1 MSETTN
7 KRQSAL
13 ERAGIPQPSF
23 LKKNHYIGLVGIV
36 LMYLLAGT
44 FSSYSQTINMTII
57 YAIIGASLIVV
68 FGLAGQLTLGHTIFV
83 ACGVFLSANITTAW
97 GRGLETELPIAF
109 AVAFVLGMIVGFP
122 SLRVNELYLALA
134 TFAVAFVG
142 VQILFEWKEFTGG
155 GSGKGIGDLE
165 FFGREFSRGP
175 TLVRIGLV
183 ILLFSFWVVGNI
195 QDGRTGRSMN
205 ALRTS
210 ETAARAAGIP
220 VAWLKILC
228 FGIGGGLA
236 GWAGVLYIHTLRYG
250 IPENFGVNLSIIV
263 VLALIIGGKHRLMGA
278 VLGAVFVRW
287 LPEIL
292 RSVQEYE
299 GVIYGGVLVILTLWS
314 PDGLVGMFERLGG
327 HIKRL
332 AIDPLLSKNG
342 EKAESEQTNVVSPL
356 SSNHLESFSS
366 DQLRGALQIKN
377 ASVAFGGVKAVDDVS
392 FEIPAGAVTG
402 LIGSNGAGKTTL
414 FNAVTGHV
422 KGATGQFILDDQ
434 DLTGKPIHIRSLRGM
449 GRTFQNLNLHDDL
462 TVLEHALLGL
472 DRNIKYNRVSESFRL
487 PWVIREEKKA
497 HFVAAEILEHMDLLE
512 YWNDKVEDLPYGLQ
526 KRVDVVRALA
536 TNPSIL
542 LLDEP
547 AAGLPTAEALEM
559 MKKVKEFAQYTSAG
573 VLIIEHNVELVADV
587 SERVIVLDTGAIL
600 ADGSPEE
607 VMKDEQVIAA
617 YLGT

>member
-1 MSETTN
+1 MTMEESS
-7 KRQSAL
+7 QSQTAL
-13 ERAGIPQPSF
+13 QRAGIPIPSF
-23 LKKNHYIGLVGIV
+23 LRKNHYFGFIGILIVWLV
-36 LMYLLAGT
+36 AER
-44 FSSYSQTINMTII
+44 FSSYSQTMSMTII
-57 YAIIGASLIVV
+57 YSIIGASLIVV
-68 FGLAGQLTLGHTIFV
+68 FGIAGQLTLGHTIFV
-83 ACGVFLSANITTAW
+83 ACGVFLSANITVAW
-97 GRGLETELPIAF
+97 GRGLETEIPIAF
-109 AVAFVLGMIVGFP
+109 GVAFVLGLIVGFP

-142 VQILFEWKEFTGG
+142 VQVLFEWKQFTGG
-155 GSGKGIGDLE
+155 GSGKPVGKLE
-165 FFGREFSRGP
+165 FFGHEFSRGP

-183 ILLFSFWVVGNI
+183 ILLFTFWIVGNI
-195 QDGRTGRSMN
+195 QDGRTGRGMN

-210 ETAARAAGIP
+210 ETAARGVGIP

-236 GWAGVLYIHTLRYG
+236 SLGGVLYIHTLRYG
-250 IPENFGVNLSIIV
+250 IPENYGVNLSIIV

-287 LPEIL
+287 LPEFL

-299 GVIYGGVLVILTLWS
+299 GVIYGGVLILLTLWS
-314 PDGLVGMFERLGG
+314 PRGLVGMFESLGVYLKQY
-327 HIKRL
+327 IKKGDSDEEAGL
-332 AIDPLLSKNG
+332 ATSDITPLQSAYLGQLSG
-342 EKAESEQTNVVSPL
+342 G
-356 SSNHLESFSS
+356 
-366 DQLRGALQIKN
+366 DLRGKLEIQN
-377 ASVAFGGVKAVDDVS
+377 ASVAFGGVKAVDNVS
-392 FEIPAGAVTG
+392 FEIPAGTVTG

-422 KGATGQFILDDQ
+422 KGATGKFILDGK
-434 DLTGKPIHIRSLRGM
+434 DLSGKPIHMRALSGM

-462 TVLEHALLGL
+462 TVLDHALIGL
-472 DRNIKYNRVSESFRL
+472 DRDINYGRISESVRA
-487 PWVIREEKKA
+487 PWVLREERRA
-497 HFVAAEILEHMDLLE
+497 HYMAAEILEHMDLLT

-526 KRVDVVRALA
+526 KRVDVARALA

-559 MKKVKEFAQYTSAG
+559 MKKVEEFAKHISAG
-573 VLIIEHNVELVADV
+573 VLIIEHNVELVAGV
-587 SERVIVLDTGAIL
+587 SERIIVLDTGAII

-607 VMKDEQVIAA
+607 VMKNEQVIAA

>member
-1 MSETTN
+1 MTMEESSQS
-7 KRQSAL
+7 QSAL
-13 ERAGIPQPSF
+13 QRAGIPIPTF
-23 LKKNHYIGLVGIV
+23 LRKNHYFGFIGLLIV
-36 LMYLLAGT
+36 WLVAGT
-44 FSSYSQTINMTII
+44 YSDYSQTISMTII

-68 FGLAGQLTLGHTIFV
+68 FGIAGQLTLGHTIFV
-83 ACGVFLSANITTAW
+83 ACGVFLSANITVAW
-97 GRGLETELPIAF
+97 GRGLETEIPIAF
-109 AVAFVLGMIVGFP
+109 GVAFVLGLIVGFP

-142 VQILFEWKEFTGG
+142 VQVLFEWKQFTGG
-155 GSGKGIGDLE
+155 GSGKPIGKLE
-165 FFGREFSRGP
+165 FFGHEFNRGP

-183 ILLFSFWVVGNI
+183 ILLFTFWIVGNI
-195 QDGRTGRSMN
+195 QDGRTGRGMN

-210 ETAARAAGIP
+210 ETAARGVGIP

-236 GWAGVLYIHTLRYG
+236 SLGGVLYIHTLRYG
-250 IPENFGVNLSIIV
+250 IPENYGVNLSIIV

-287 LPEIL
+287 LPEFL

-299 GVIYGGVLVILTLWS
+299 GVIYGGVLILLTLWS
-314 PDGLVGMFERLGG
+314 PRGLVGMFES
-327 HIKRL
+327 L
-332 AIDPLLSKNG
+332 AAYLKQYM
-342 EKAESEQTNVVSPL
+342 EKGDSDEDDGLTKSDVSPL
-356 SSNHLESFSS
+356 QSTYLSQLSGG
-366 DQLRGALQIKN
+366 DLRGKLEIQN
-377 ASVAFGGVKAVDDVS
+377 ASVAFGGVKAVDNVS
-392 FEIPAGAVTG
+392 FEIPAGAITG

-422 KGATGQFILDDQ
+422 KGATGHFILDGK
-434 DLTGKPIHIRSLRGM
+434 DLSGKPIHMRALSGM
-449 GRTFQNLNLHDDL
+449 GRTYQNLNIHDDL
-462 TVLEHALLGL
+462 TVLDHALIGL
-472 DRNIKYNRVSESFRL
+472 DRDINYGRISESFRA
-487 PWVIREEKKA
+487 PWVLREERRA
-497 HFVAAEILEHMDLLE
+497 HYMAAEILEHMDLLT

-526 KRVDVVRALA
+526 KRVDVARALA

-559 MKKVKEFAQYTSAG
+559 MKKVKEFAKHISAG

-587 SERVIVLDTGAIL
+587 SERIIVLDTGAII

-607 VMKDEQVIAA
+607 VMKNEQVIAA